1 MTRGERIEKKMR
13 FCWHCGAELG
23 VIAAINYDPWDTC
36 GCEQCELAYRDAK
49 CAGRRPVISGEGRL
63 T

>member
-1 MTRGERIEKKMR
+1 MTKSEAIGEKMR

-36 GCEQCELAYRDAK
+36 GGERCELAYRDAM
-49 CAGRRPVISGEGRL
+49 CALRRRMISGEGRL